1 MCVSSLSYALA
12 PAPVVRAAAAAPS
25 GPATSPWAFK
35 RLSLA
40 LCMPALFF
48 AVTCGPEPLALLP
61 QPCTVPQHFL
71 PPPFP
76 SASPRTSHNHPL
88 MFPPTL
94 CHLAQS
100 QPRTGFPS
108 VGKSSLLP
116 TLCHLAQSQP
126 RTGFPSVGKSSLLTL
141 LTGTESEAAAY
152 EFTTLTCIP
161 GVIHYNDSKIQLLDL
176 PGIIEGASQGK
187 GRGRQVSNSCKCC
200 CQGRQVLKQEQG

>member
-108 VGKSSLLP
+108 VGKSSLL
-116 TLCHLAQSQP
+116 
-126 RTGFPSVGKSSLLTL
+126 TL